1 MEQTAGSAGAD
12 PAQEE
17 TEVTHVSS
25 PSNGGVGTE
34 NCPIAAPGESA
45 SIQNSS
51 TPEDNG
57 QAVKNWY
64 DPSTSATDGMISSSK
79 FSSPILLS
87 PQRSVEA
94 GAPAASKRSF
104 QEDNVSDISAVR
116 RPSTKKK
123 QKGRSARQPAPS

>member
-17 TEVTHVSS
+17 TAVTHVSS

-64 DPSTSATDGMISSSK
+64 DPSTPAIDGMISSSK
-79 FSSPILLS
+79 FSSP
-87 PQRSVEA
+87 
-94 GAPAASKRSF
+94 
-104 QEDNVSDISAVR
+104 DISAVR

-123 QKGRSARQPAPS
+123 QKGRSDRQPAPS